1 MRVAPCLKHSA
12 SNAKCSKDFVASAAA
27 DICTTEKNLNTRMCR
42 VSFAALSELKNA
54 CRLLHGLAQRHVPNS
69 PKNFESFSLLM
80 RLTAVLEQLGLAPE
94 PVDPGIDAH
103 MLAASNIVT
112 SSAEYR
118 ILKNKYLA
126 ALATL
131 ADLAARGVPPG
142 SDDYQNGVREGYRR
156 ASEIAILFLEDAQT
170 GEL

>member
-12 SNAKCSKDFVASAAA
+12 VNAKCRKDFVATAAGA
-27 DICTTEKNLNTRMCR
+27 ICKTEKNLNSRVCR
-42 VSFAALSELKNA
+42 VSFAALSELKRA
-54 CRLLHGLAQRHVPNS
+54 CRVLHGLAQLHVPNS
-69 PKNFESFSLLM
+69 PKTFESFSLLM
-80 RLTAVLEQLGLAPE
+80 RLTAVLQQLGLEPE
-94 PVDPGIDAH
+94 PVTPGIEAH

-118 ILKNKYLA
+118 LLKNKYLA

-131 ADLAARGVPPG
+131 ADLSSRGVPPG

-170 GEL
+170 GEI